1 MNANEP
7 RGRRLFRISRTLI
20 VNTLCCV
27 NGALLAANIAIVWP
41 HWHAIVS
48 LVEDIARCV
57 TEAPLR

>member
-1 MNANEP
+1 M
-7 RGRRLFRISRTLI
+7 FRISRTLI